1 MTVEM
6 STPLSTALVG
16 IGDVATEHLKKL
28 RWMTGVRVV
37 GLCDSAPGVAEAVAA
52 RYGLGAPFTSLERML
67 AETAPDVVHILTPPR
82 AHRELVLQALRAGA
96 HVLVEKPITTSWR
109 DYVELRDAARTS
121 RRLLVE
127 NYNYRFMDVVL
138 HALELQ
144 ASGAIGEP
152 VAVDVAMSTALAA
165 PGGRYT
171 DRDLPH
177 FAHAL
182 PGGALFNFASHP
194 ASVALAV
201 IGGYERVCAC
211 RRRRGSGSSD
221 DELRA
226 LVVRDGVT
234 AALTLTS
241 WAKPTAFTLQVRG
254 TAGALEVDINRR
266 RLFATTAD
274 GGIAVLTDGLRRAG
288 HHLSG
293 TVTLAKRAAI
303 GRQDYMQGLGTL
315 LERFY
320 AAAAGNAPSPVPVA
334 EMDEVNRL
342 LHAMFDPAHQ
352 L

>member
-1 MTVEM
+1 M
-6 STPLSTALVG
+6 PLNAALIG

-28 RWMTGVRVV
+28 KWMAGVRVV
-37 GLCDSAPGVAEAVAA
+37 AICDRAPGVAEAVAE
-52 RYGLGAPFTSLERML
+52 RFGVGAPFTSTERML
-67 AETAPDVVHILTPPR
+67 AETAPDVVHVLTPPH
-82 AHRELVLQALRAGA
+82 AHSELVLQALRAGA
-96 HVLVEKPITTSWR
+96 HVLVEKPIATSWPE
-109 DYVELRDAARTS
+109 YVELRDAARAS
-121 RRLLVE
+121 ERLLVE

-138 HALELQ
+138 EALELL

-165 PGGRYT
+165 RSGRYT

-182 PGGALFNFASHP
+182 PGGALFNFASHQ

-201 IGGYERVCAC
+201 LGAYERVCVW
-211 RRRRGSGSSD
+211 RGRRGPGPSD

-226 LVVRDGVT
+226 LVAGNGVT

-254 TAGALEVDINRR
+254 TGGSLDVDVNRR
-266 RLFATTAD
+266 RLFMTTAE
-274 GGIAVLTDGLRRAG
+274 GGVAVLTGGLRRAG
-288 HHLSG
+288 HHLTG
-293 TVTLAKRAAI
+293 AITLATRAAT
-303 GRQDYMQGLGTL
+303 GRQDYMEGLGTL

-320 AAAAGNAPSPVPVA
+320 AAAAGNAPTPVTVA
-334 EMDEVNRL
+334 EMDEANRL
-342 LHAMFDPAHQ
+342 LHALFDPAHQ